1 MFLFDFTTLGFYFL
15 FRNIYYRN
23 NEKYLG
29 FGIEEHAVTLSALS
43 HVLLLLVGIDFF
55 SYSIYD
61 ERKFNGYIGL
71 SIFLLVFISFFIV
84 YLGKERLKKMLSGE
98 RNALSKV
105 IYSIIS
111 LAYIAILFWLF
122 TWGTG
127 FVSSFSK
134 GW

>member
-1 MFLFDFTTLGFYFL
+1 MFLFDFTILGFYFL

-23 NEKYLG
+23 NEKYFG
-29 FGIEEHAVTLSALS
+29 FGIEEHAVALSALS

-71 SIFLLVFISFFIV
+71 SIFLLVFVSFFIV
-84 YLGKERLKKMLSGE
+84 YLGKDRLKKILSGKHSVI
-98 RNALSKV
+98 SKV
-105 IYSIIS
+105 IYSIVS
-111 LAYIAILFWLF
+111 LIYIAILFWLF

-127 FVSSFSK
+127 FVSGFSK
-134 GW
+134 WW